1 MDKKKILIID
11 DENGFTELLKDILEE
26 TGRYE
31 VETENEGR
39 LGFFTAKNFCPDLI
53 LLDVVMPDID
63 GSVVAGRL
71 KSDKET
77 ENIPIIFLTGTITPD
92 EAKEQKDGNGGRLY
106 LAKPVVLKELMQCVE
121 KKISMTE

>member
-1 MDKKKILIID
+1 MDKKRILIID

-63 GSVVAGRL
+63 GSIVAGQL
-71 KSDKET
+71 KNDKET
-77 ENIPIIFLTGTITPD
+77 EYIPIIFLTGTITPD
-92 EAKEQKDGNGGRLY
+92 EAKEQQEGNGGQLY
-106 LAKPVVLKELMQCVE
+106 LAKPVVLKELMQCIE
-121 KKISMTE
+121 KKISMTA